1 MKSSLTFNLGPIIDS
16 CSEKET
22 GKELYYDSKNLT
34 THGVCLGMTGSG
46 KTGLG
51 IVLLEEAGLDK
62 IPAIII
68 DPKGDMSNLLLNFP
82 HMSSTEFLPWVD
94 PLEAERQ
101 GLSVEKYA
109 ETIAKSWREGLNS
122 TGGIERIQK
131 LRDSVDMEVY
141 TPGNSTGTPISLLR
155 SFEAPS
161 KELLADDAVFRDL
174 LTSLTSSILGLL
186 GIQAD
191 PIKSREHIYLSLI
204 IEFYWRQSQ
213 NLDLITLIQCVQ
225 KPPFEKVGALDVDT
239 FFPAKE
245 RTALSISLN
254 NLVASPL
261 FKAWMEGDPLDI
273 DQFLA
278 SKEGKPKFSI
288 FSIAHLQ
295 DSERMFFVTLL
306 LNQVIS
312 WMRLQPGTSNLRAL
326 IYMDEIF
333 GYFPPSAMPP
343 SKMPMLTLLKQAR
356 AYGIGILL
364 ATQNPIDLDYKGLAN
379 CGTWFIG
386 RLQTERDRMRVTEG
400 LQATSAGNTDMQSF
414 NKILANI
421 GKRVFML
428 RSIYEPS
435 PILFKTRWTLS
446 YLRGPLTLAQ
456 LQVFKKS
463 GNESNLDSPINQKA
477 LSSLKEKPIIPTN
490 IIELFAKT
498 NSTST
503 KQYLPRILGTAKV
516 HFVDSKN
523 KVNQWQEISLIT
535 SLDVDGKSALWEE
548 ADNLSKTNF
557 TISSQSDPDA
567 SFEEVPR
574 GFLNEKNFSSL
585 EKSLSAYLYQNFT
598 FTLFHEPKTN
608 LISKENETEENFKE
622 RALGL
627 LQTNWQD
634 AENKIETKYAD
645 KEKVITNRIRSA
657 QEKLTAKQQKSFWQ
671 KIEAFMSLL
680 SAFLQALVG
689 KKLTK
694 GTISQA
700 GASIKRTGKMTLE
713 AGESGRAE
721 EDLLYYQKQLE
732 EMEIEKKRELL
743 SIPKITEASQI
754 QLEKLEI
761 HPRKSDMMVQRIALL
776 WVPLELSKQLNE

>member
-1 MKSSLTFNLGPIIDS
+1 MPRNDRKW
-16 CSEKET
+16 
-22 GKELYYDSKNLT
+22 KNR
-34 THGVCLGMTGSG
+34 
-46 KTGLG
+46 LG